1 MIILSWTE
9 ILAREKKVT
18 SQALSFTN
26 AVLIWEVILFMK
38 GIIGVIL
45 SFLVKRSFSI
55 HKKRTIF
62 MSEIAEKKI
71 WSPAGFTLT
80 TEVLVPKK

>member
-1 MIILSWTE
+1 M
-9 ILAREKKVT
+9 T

-71 WSPAGFTLT
+71 
-80 TEVLVPKK
+80 